1 MARGAGYGGRHEDVA
16 ICRDHDAWFAR
27 KASLGY
33 LRRNDIFRTCFLAR
47 GSLAKG
53 MHMLL
58 RKFLISAMAICPM
71 IATAPA
77 WSAECGNDSKG
88 FAAWVA
94 AFKQEAVS
102 NGIKQRTL
110 DVALDGVKYA
120 TKTISLDR
128 NQKSFKLSYEQFMQK
143 RGASS
148 IISRGKRLK
157 QENAALF
164 RKIEAKYGVPA
175 GPLLA
180 IWGMETG
187 FGGFQGDQDAFA
199 ALATLSYDC
208 RRSEFFTEQL
218 YAALKL
224 LQSGQLERT
233 EMKGAGHGEIG
244 QMQFLPANYLQY
256 GADGDG
262 NGRVD
267 MIRSRA
273 DALYSTANFLRGH
286 GWQPGAGY
294 QPGEPNFAAIQGW
307 NKASV
312 YQQAI
317 AAIGLAIDGG

>member
-1 MARGAGYGGRHEDVA
+1 MSFRNLVFSAAA
-16 ICRDHDAWFAR
+16 I
-27 KASLGY
+27 ASVSS
-33 LRRNDIFRTCFLAR
+33 
-47 GSLAKG
+47 SL
-53 MHMLL
+53 
-58 RKFLISAMAICPM
+58 
-71 IATAPA
+71 PA
-77 WSAECGNDSKG
+77 HSAECGNDSKG
-88 FAAWVA
+88 FAAWVE
-94 AFKQEAVS
+94 AFKKEAVG
-102 NGIKQRTL
+102 NGVNQRTL
-110 DVALDGVKYA
+110 SVALDGVKYN

-143 RGASS
+143 RGANA
-148 IISRGKRLK
+148 IIQRGKRLK
-157 QENAALF
+157 QENAAMF

-175 GPLLA
+175 GPLIA

-187 FGGFQGDQDAFA
+187 FGGYQGDQDAFS
-199 ALATLSYDC
+199 ALATLAYDC

-218 YAALKL
+218 YGALKL
-224 LQSGQLERT
+224 LQTGQLERS

-244 QMQFLPANYLQY
+244 QMQFLPANYVKY

-307 NKASV
+307 NKAQV
-312 YQQAI
+312 YQRAI